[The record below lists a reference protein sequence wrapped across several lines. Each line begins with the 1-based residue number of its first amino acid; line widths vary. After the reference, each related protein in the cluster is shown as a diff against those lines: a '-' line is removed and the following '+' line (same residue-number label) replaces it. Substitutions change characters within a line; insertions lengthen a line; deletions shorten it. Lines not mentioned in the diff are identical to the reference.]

1 VGPALCSGLGRSLG
15 DPPPILNNGVDHTL
29 IMALNHAFVRLHN
42 GWSRLRHVLWGT
54 VRRTGCAP

>member
-1 VGPALCSGLGRSLG
+1 
-15 DPPPILNNGVDHTL
+15 VDHTL

-42 GWSRLRHVLWGT
+42 GWSRLRHVLWRT